1 MLVMRTTE
9 RPAYPLG
16 KLVGSEEPVRL
27 YDLAL
32 AMNPLRLYGVQPR
45 APLRKQA
52 ADDPHPF
59 SALLD
64 AAVVPPEPSPDL
76 LGDVPRG
83 VVPDEQQNFLAH
95 LFELLQAPLEKL
107 SRYGRNRSSV
117 YEAQP
122 HVADLGQVEP
132 VAAYGLRS
140 FAGIVSCD
148 RPLDKAQRVALLAPG
163 VERGKRQAAP
173 PAFVL
178 EAYRPGFGVLG
189 GHFHQSVAPPFFR
202 SYRGSG
208 EVIHRLARIPRVHR
222 LVSYPNSL
230 GERWSMPRNFSALFS
245 SKASRVRLGREDLAW
260 RARRPLRLKSWMA
273 SRTVWEAHPRFE
285 AIFGARS
292 PLALAKST
300 CERRMA
306 KASLER
312 SPFSR
317 LSRSFSDNGRT
328 KIGVFMDGIVTRQPK
343 PILKM
348 H

>member
-59 SALLD
+59 CALLD

-76 LGDVPRG
+76 LGDVPTG
-83 VVPDEQQNFLAH
+83 VVPDEQQNLLAH

-117 YEAQP
+117 YEA
-122 HVADLGQVEP
+122 H
-132 VAAYGLRS
+132 
-140 FAGIVSCD
+140 
-148 RPLDKAQRVALLAPG
+148 
-163 VERGKRQAAP
+163 P

-178 EAYRPGFGVLG
+178 EADGPGAGVLG

-208 EVIHRLARIPRVHR
+208 EVIHRLARIQRTPSRRESVARIVSPETRSSVSPFSKAASAAIPRVHR
-222 LVSYPNSL
+222 LVWYPNCL
-230 GERWSMPRNFSALFS
+230 GERWSIPRNFSARSS
-245 SKASRVRLGREDLAW
+245 SK
-260 RARRPLRLKSWMA
+260 A
-273 SRTVWEAHPRFE
+273 SRTVWEA
-285 AIFGARS
+285 
-292 PLALAKST
+292 
-300 CERRMA
+300 
-306 KASLER
+306 
-312 SPFSR
+312 
-317 LSRSFSDNGRT
+317 
-328 KIGVFMDGIVTRQPK
+328 
-343 PILKM
+343 
-348 H
+348 

>member
-59 SALLD
+59 CALLD

-76 LGDVPRG
+76 LGDVPTG
-83 VVPDEQQNFLAH
+83 VVPDEQQNLLAH

-117 YEAQP
+117 YEA
-122 HVADLGQVEP
+122 H
-132 VAAYGLRS
+132 
-140 FAGIVSCD
+140 
-148 RPLDKAQRVALLAPG
+148 
-163 VERGKRQAAP
+163 P

-178 EAYRPGFGVLG
+178 EADGPGAGVLG

-208 EVIHRLARIPRVHR
+208 EVIHRLARIQRTPSRRESVARIVSPETRSSVSPFSKAASAAIPRVHR
-222 LVSYPNSL
+222 LVWYPNSL
-230 GERWSMPRNFSALFS
+230 GERWSIPRNFSALSS
-245 SKASRVRLGREDLAW
+245 SKASRVRLGREDFAS

-292 PLALAKST
+292 PFALAKST